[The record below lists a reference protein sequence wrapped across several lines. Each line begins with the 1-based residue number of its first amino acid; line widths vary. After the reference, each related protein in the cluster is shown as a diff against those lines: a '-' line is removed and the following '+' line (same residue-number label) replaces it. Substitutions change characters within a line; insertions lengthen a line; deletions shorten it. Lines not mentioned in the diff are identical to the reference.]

1 MTIMMQILTGSVV
14 LGICSLIH
22 IVLLVYSIKLLH
34 SFGKNFHNIRLWLFV
49 FASAFATVLIGHTIQ
64 IWIWA
69 FSFILLGALPNFA
82 EAIYFAIVTYTTL
95 GYGDIVLNQEFRI
108 FAAMS
113 SVTGLLNFG
122 LSTAFLV
129 GILARLFQEN
139 ID

>member
-1 MTIMMQILTGSVV
+1 MQILTGSAV
-14 LGICSLIH
+14 LGVCSLIH
-22 IVLLVYSIKLLH
+22 IMLLVYSVKFLH
-34 SFGKNFHNIRLWLFV
+34 RIGENFQNTKLWLFIFV
-49 FASAFATVLIGHTIQ
+49 SAFATVLLGHTIQ

-69 FSFILLGALPNFA
+69 FSFTLLGALPNIA

-122 LSTAFLV
+122 LSTAFLI
-129 GILARLFQEN
+129 GILTRLFQEN
-139 ID
+139 LD